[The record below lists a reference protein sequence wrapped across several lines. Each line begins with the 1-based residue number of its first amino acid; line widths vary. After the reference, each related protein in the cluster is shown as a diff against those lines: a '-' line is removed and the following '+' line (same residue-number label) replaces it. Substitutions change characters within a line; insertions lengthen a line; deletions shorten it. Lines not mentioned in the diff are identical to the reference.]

1 MPTRSDPVLAE
12 LIRWPGPMI
21 PASISPAISAATASG
36 ERGITTY
43 CMSRPC
49 FLNKPRSRATHM
61 GVMLSLVTLDA
72 KLVRVCACAQSVKSK
87 TAMASTTMHWPWR
100 LKIPQ
105 ENIVKKLVWVLL
117 AHRLHPLKKLLLES
131 VIIVFDIPG

>member
-1 MPTRSDPVLAE
+1 MPTKSDPVLAE

-21 PASISPAISAATASG
+21 PASISPAISAVTASG

-61 GVMLSLVTLDA
+61 GVMLSLLTLDA
-72 KLVRVCACAQSVKSK
+72 KLVRICACAPAVKSK
-87 TAMASTTMHWPWR
+87 TAMASTTMHWPCR
-100 LKIPQ
+100 LELPQ
-105 ENIVKKLVWVLL
+105 ENIVKKLVGFLL
-117 AHRLHPLKKLLLES
+117 AHRLHPHKTLL
-131 VIIVFDIPG
+131 